1 MGDGH
6 FSPAGI
12 DGVHTC
18 LVLLSTHTA
27 HIRAA
32 GTSTPNNQHRRKQL
46 LTLKMLLGILGY
58 QSSNDHHF
66 GL

>member
-46 LTLKMLLGILGY
+46 LTRTTTLNVGKVT
-58 QSSNDHHF
+58 
-66 GL
+66 

>member
-6 FSPAGI
+6 FRPAGI

-46 LTLKMLLGILGY
+46 LTLTVGTVT
-58 QSSNDHHF
+58 
-66 GL
+66 

>member
-46 LTLKMLLGILGY
+46 LTLKNTDRRH
-58 QSSNDHHF
+58 SNLTNTR
-66 GL
+66 GV